1 MSIGKSA
8 IATLAANIRQG
19 IANRLKDLHTSM
31 PGIIESFDP
40 ATQTASIQPTIKRVF
55 ITRDGITE
63 TLTPSNLPLLI
74 NVPIQ
79 FPRGGGFSL
88 TFPVTKGDECLI
100 MFAERA
106 IDTWH
111 KFGGIREPNAKRF
124 HSLSDATAIVGLSSL
139 PNKVPSYS
147 GTATQVKK
155 DDGSAV
161 ISLNNDSSI
170 GITSDSDITVTSLAN
185 IKAEAVGNITATCAN
200 LSATASGSA
209 AITAATADITAS
221 SACTITAPTI
231 TLAGNVIVGGTLA
244 QGGGGVATM
253 SGGADITG
261 PLTNNGKDVGS
272 THTHPQAADSGGDS
286 EQNTGTPV

>member
-200 LSATASGSA
+200 LSATASGTA
-209 AITAATADITAS
+209 EITAATS
-221 SACTITAPTI
+221 CTITAPTI

-244 QGGGGVATM
+244 QGSGGVTTM
-253 SGGADITG
+253 TGGVDITG
-261 PLTNNGKDVGS
+261 PVTNNGVDISS
-272 THTHPQAADSGGDS
+272 THTHPQAADSDGDS
-286 EQNTGTPV
+286 QENTGTPL

>member
-1 MSIGKSA
+1 MSIGRSA
-8 IATLAANIRQG
+8 IATLAANIKQG

-31 PGIIESFDP
+31 PGIIQSFDP

-55 ITRDGITE
+55 ITREGITE
-63 TLTPSNLPLLI
+63 KLTPSNLPLLI
-74 NVPIQ
+74 NVPVQ

-88 TFPVTKGDECLI
+88 TFPVKKGDECLI

-139 PNKVPSYS
+139 PNKIPSYS

-170 GITSDSDITVTSLAN
+170 DITSDSDVTVDC
-185 IKAEAVGNITATCAN
+185 VN
-200 LSATASGSA
+200 LVATASGTA
-209 AITAATADITAS
+209 EITATS
-221 SACTITAPTI
+221 SCTITAPTI
-231 TLAGNVIVGGTLA
+231 TLAGNVIIGGTLA
-244 QGGGGVATM
+244 QGAGGAATM
-253 SGGADITG
+253 SGGMGVTG
-261 PLTNNGKDVGS
+261 TLTNNGTDVGS
-272 THTHPQAADSGGDS
+272 NHTHPQANDSDGDTQ
-286 EQNTGTPV
+286 QNTGGPV

>member
-8 IATLAANIRQG
+8 IATLAANIKQG

-40 ATQTASIQPTIKRVF
+40 VTQTASIQPTIKRVF
-55 ITRDGITE
+55 ITREGITE

-111 KFGGIREPNAKRF
+111 KFGGIREPKAKRF

-139 PNKVPSYS
+139 PNKIPSYS

-170 GITSDSDITVTSLAN
+170 DITSDSDVTVDC
-185 IKAEAVGNITATCAN
+185 VN
-200 LSATASGSA
+200 LVATASGTA
-209 AITAATADITAS
+209 EITATS
-221 SACTITAPTI
+221 SCTITAPTI
-231 TLAGNVIVGGTLA
+231 TLAGNVIIGGTLA
-244 QGGGGVATM
+244 QGAGGAATM
-253 SGGADITG
+253 SGGMDITG
-261 PLTNNGKDVGS
+261 PVTNNGVDISS
-272 THTHPQAADSGGDS
+272 THTHPQANDSDGDTQ
-286 EQNTGTPV
+286 QNTGSPV